1 MNYPKLNL
9 KLVIVGDGGVGKS
22 CLLITYNTETFP
34 SEYVPTVFDSY
45 TTDVMVEGKPYNI
58 AFWDTAGQEDY
69 DRLRPL
75 SYPQTDIFLM
85 CFDVSNRSSFENI
98 SEKWFPEVRHFCPDI
113 PIILVGTKTDLRT
126 ETTASRCVS
135 WQEGQQVA
143 TRLNMPYHETSSLK
157 NVGLKDLMNHAVK
170 LGGQSCRAQ
179 KKGGSL
185 GKWFPSWLKGKKL
198 DTLPPPPVMPPA
210 GQAPWIDIETSTIA
224 DHMTQLLKSGDYCD
238 VTFVLE
244 GSHHVAAHKLV
255 LCSASEFFQN
265 LFGIQSSNKKGKSSK
280 STPNFAAGCAGVAGL
295 EEGTSG
301 TVVTLR
307 DDISPEIFTH
317 ILEFLYSGLPVL
329 TEAPTEEKLTR
340 LTAAAELFHLP
351 YLSQVCDNIIRK
363 EEFLNPSIGTYLND
377 NTGQKIKEL
386 FFNKPELSDVSFVIE
401 GTTVHAHKAILTCR
415 SEVMGVMFGGSFS
428 ESSSSKVP
436 VTGTSADVFLALL
449 EYLYTDHAPIED
461 VGPLD
466 ILPLADQYG
475 QTRLISMC
483 ELYTTKD
490 VDRDTRESIEKS
502 ATDVIGLLVLA
513 QMHNAPQLASWCLHF
528 ISTNYTAI
536 SKRPEFSLLQGEN
549 LEHVEEHRW
558 PPVSYLKQVEEYE
571 AMLKEKGHSTDKCVV
586 M

>member
-1 MNYPKLNL
+1 MAALNL

-22 CLLITYNTETFP
+22 CLLITYNTESFP
-34 SEYVPTVFDSY
+34 SEYVPTVFDNYCRSI
-45 TTDVMVEGKPYNI
+45 TVDGTPCNM

-85 CFDVSNRSSFENI
+85 CFDISNRASFENI
-98 SEKWFPEVRHFCPDI
+98 SEKWFPEVRHFCPDT
-113 PIILVGTKTDLRT
+113 PIILVGTKNDLRT
-126 ETTASRCVS
+126 DAAASRCVS

-143 TRLNMPYHETSSLK
+143 TSLNLPYHETSSLK
-157 NVGLKDLMNHAVK
+157 QVGLKELMNHAVQ
-170 LGGQSCRAQ
+170 LGSQSHKRQ
-179 KKGGSL
+179 KKGGSI
-185 GKWFPSWLKGKKL
+185 GKWVPSWLKGKKSNS
-198 DTLPPPPVMPPA
+198 LPPPPVMPPA
-210 GQAPWIDIETSTIA
+210 GQAPWIEIETSTIA
-224 DHMTQLLKSGDYCD
+224 DHMTQLLKSGDYSD
-238 VTFVLE
+238 VTFVVE
-244 GSHHVAAHKLV
+244 GSHHVPAHKLV

-265 LFGIQSSNKKGKSSK
+265 LFGVQSSNKKSKSSK
-280 STPNFAAGCAGVAGL
+280 STPNFAAGCAGVAGI

-301 TVVTLR
+301 TVVMLR
-307 DDISPEIFTH
+307 DDISLEIFTH
-317 ILEFLYSGLPVL
+317 VLEFLYSGLPVL

-377 NTGQKIKEL
+377 TTGQKIKEL
-386 FFNKPELSDVSFVIE
+386 FFNKSELSDISFIVQ

-436 VTGTSADVFLALL
+436 VTGPSTDVFLALL

-483 ELYTTKD
+483 ELYMTKD

-502 ATDVIGLLVLA
+502 STDVIGLLVMA
-513 QMHNAPQLASWCLHF
+513 QMHNAPQLSSWCLHF

-549 LEHVEEHRW
+549 LKHVEEHQW

-571 AMLKEKGHSTDKCVV
+571 AMLKEKGHNTDKCVV